1 MPKQKEDSRHHQG
14 GRGFKT
20 LFSKILIFVGGPI
33 VLAYVIVGVVITSLV
48 GTTVTRLTNNELRS
62 ESLAASN
69 EIQAYLEKFYEITFQ
84 VSMNSQIVGMFE
96 SIARGDDIRQAK
108 DFQQVKQTLE
118 NIHKA
123 NPDSIL
129 AAWIVDLDSSQ
140 LAMSDGYV
148 ADSSWDVTTR
158 PWYQQVTAK
167 QDTIITEPYEDSV
180 TKSQVVSI
188 ISPVFK
194 PGSQEII
201 GVAGLD
207 FMLDGLSATIKS
219 YILRNTGFYILSTE
233 AGQLIYH
240 PASEFIN
247 KNISE
252 TDMSDNIKNAFLE
265 KREGAL
271 EYTSHGVNS
280 HGYVQS
286 IGDTGWVVAT
296 GLPDDEFYQEYNGVR
311 ITLLIVFAAAA
322 AVILL
327 MLSLISRQIVL
338 PIKSLTR
345 TANLI
350 ADGNLDVEAKVLSQ
364 DETGQMAEA
373 INRTVVQLRQYI
385 AYIKEITDTLG
396 SMADG
401 DMRIHLQ
408 QEYTGEFA
416 SIRSAFENISVSLN
430 DSLTKINIAAEEV
443 SIGAEQVS
451 SGAQALASGATEQAA
466 SVEELNASVAET
478 ARQAEENSAAVKTA
492 AHYVEQAVTGVNSGN
507 EHMKQ
512 LTGAMADISSASSQ
526 IANITKVIEDIAF
539 QTNILA
545 LNAAIEAARAG
556 EAGKG
561 FAVVA
566 DEVRNL
572 AAKSAEAAHQ
582 TASLIQTSV
591 ETVERGLIFT
601 SDTAKILLE
610 VETMGRAINESFAKI
625 EQASADQASAIEQIT
640 MGLSHISAVVQTNA
654 ATAEEN
660 SATSEEMSAQA
671 ATLRS
676 EVGKFKLTS
685 GERHTSD
692 EGRTSSPS
700 PERAF
705 SETDEWAFEPSSGPG
720 KYF

>member
-1 MPKQKEDSRHHQG
+1 MPKQKENSRHHSR

-20 LFSKILIFVGGPI
+20 LFSKILVFVGVPI
-33 VLAYVIVGVVITSLV
+33 IFTYIIVGTIITSLV
-48 GTTVTRLTNNELRS
+48 GFTVTRLTNNELRS

-69 EIQAYLEKFYEITFQ
+69 EIQKYLEKFHEITLQ
-84 VSMNSQIVGMFE
+84 MSMNSQLVELFGYVNKE
-96 SIARGDDIRQAK
+96 HSLSQAK
-108 DFQQVKQTLE
+108 DFQQIKQTME
-118 NIHKA
+118 NIQKA

-140 LAMSDGYV
+140 LLLSDGYL
-148 ADSSWDVTTR
+148 AETGWDVTTR
-158 PWYQQVTAK
+158 PWYQPLIDK
-167 QDTIITEPYEDSV
+167 MDTIITEPYEDSV

-194 PGSQEII
+194 PGSQELI
-201 GVAGLD
+201 GIAGLD
-207 FMLDGLSATIKS
+207 FMLDGLSATIQS
-219 YILRNTGFYILSTE
+219 YTLRDTGFYILSTE

-240 PASEFIN
+240 PSSEFIN

-252 TDMSDNIKNAFLE
+252 ADMSDSIKKAILE

-271 EYTSHGVNS
+271 EYTSHGVRS

-296 GLPDDEFYQEYNGVR
+296 GLPDGEYYQEYNGVR

-322 AVILL
+322 AVILF
-327 MLSLISRQIVL
+327 MLLLISRQIVL
-338 PIKSLTR
+338 PIKALTR

-350 ADGNLDVEAKVLSQ
+350 ADGNLDVEAKAHSR

-373 INRTVVQLRQYI
+373 INRTVVHLRKYI

-396 SMADG
+396 NMADG
-401 DMRIHLQ
+401 DMRIHLHQ
-408 QEYTGEFA
+408 DYTGEFA

-443 SIGAEQVS
+443 SIGADQVS

-492 AHYVEQAVTGVNSGN
+492 AHYVEQTVAGVNSGN

-512 LTGAMADISSASSQ
+512 LTGAMADISSASGQ

-572 AAKSAEAAHQ
+572 AAKSAEAARQ
-582 TASLIQTSV
+582 TSSLIQTSV
-591 ETVERGLIFT
+591 ETVERGLTFT
-601 SDTAKILLE
+601 SDTAKILQE
-610 VETMGRAINESFAKI
+610 VEAMGKAINESFTKI
-625 EQASADQASAIEQIT
+625 EQASADQAIAIEQIT
-640 MGLSHISAVVQTNA
+640 MGLSHISAVIQTNA

-671 ATLRS
+671 VTLRN

-685 GERHTSD
+685 NKGHS
-692 EGRTSSPS
+692 SSPS
-700 PERAF
+700 IESTLP
-705 SETDEWAFEPSSGPG
+705 ETDEWAG

>member
-1 MPKQKEDSRHHQG
+1 MLKPKENSHHQSG
-14 GRGFKT
+14 RRGFKT
-20 LFSKILIFVGGPI
+20 LFSKILVFVGGPI
-33 VLAYVIVGVVITSLV
+33 ILAYLIVGIIIINMV

-62 ESLAASN
+62 ESLAASK
-69 EIQAYLEKFYEITFQ
+69 EIQAYLERFYEISIQ
-84 VSMNSQIVGMFE
+84 ISMNSQIEGLFE
-96 SIARGDDIRQAK
+96 EIGEGSNIRQAK
-108 DFQQVKQTLE
+108 DYQQTKNTLE
-118 NIHKA
+118 NIQKT
-123 NPDSIL
+123 NSESVL
-129 AAWIVDLDSSQ
+129 SAWIADLDSSQ
-140 LAMSDGYV
+140 LLMSDGYV
-148 ADSSWDVTTR
+148 SEASWDITSR
-158 PWYQQVTAK
+158 PWYEPVTAK
-167 QDTIITEPYEDSV
+167 KGSIITKPYEDTA
-180 TKSQVVSI
+180 TKLQVVSI
-188 ISPVFK
+188 VSPVFK
-194 PGSQEII
+194 PGSQEIV
-201 GVAGLD
+201 GMAGLD
-207 FMLDGLSATIKS
+207 FKLDDLSATIKA
-219 YILRNTGFYILSTE
+219 YTLRNTGFYILATE
-233 AGQLIYH
+233 SGQIIYH

-252 TDMSDNIKNAFLE
+252 SNMSDNIKKAFLE

-271 EYTSHGVNS
+271 EYTSHGIHS

-296 GLPDDEFYQEYNGVR
+296 GLPDKEFYQEYDEMRV
-311 ITLLIVFAAAA
+311 TLAIVFAVTI
-322 AVILL
+322 AVIFIMLL
-327 MLSLISRQIVL
+327 LISRQIIL
-338 PIKSLTR
+338 PIKALTR

-350 ADGNLDVEAKVLSQ
+350 AEGNLDVEAKVHSQ

-373 INRTVVQLRQYI
+373 INRTVIQLRRYI

-396 SMADG
+396 HMADG

-408 QEYTGEFA
+408 QDYIGEFA
-416 SIRSAFENISVSLN
+416 SIQSAFEHISVSLN

-443 SIGAEQVS
+443 SMGADQVS

-478 ARQAEENSAAVKTA
+478 AREAEKNSAAVKTA
-492 AHYVEQAVTGVNSGN
+492 AHYVEQAIMGVNSGN

-512 LTGAMADISSASSQ
+512 LTNAMADISSASGE
-526 IANITKVIEDIAF
+526 IASITKVIEDIAF

-582 TASLIQTSV
+582 TASLIRTSA
-591 ETVERGLIFT
+591 ETVEKGLIFT
-601 SDTAKILLE
+601 SDTAKILQD
-610 VETMGRAINESFAKI
+610 VDTMGKAINESFLKI
-625 EQASADQASAIEQIT
+625 EQSSADQATSIEQIT
-640 MGLSHISAVVQTNA
+640 LGLSHISAVVQNNA

-671 ATLRS
+671 DTLRN

-685 GERHTSD
+685 N
-692 EGRTSSPS
+692 EGYASLPA
-700 PERAF
+700 PEKSISA
-705 SETDEWAFEPSSGPG
+705 TDEWTFDPSPDSG